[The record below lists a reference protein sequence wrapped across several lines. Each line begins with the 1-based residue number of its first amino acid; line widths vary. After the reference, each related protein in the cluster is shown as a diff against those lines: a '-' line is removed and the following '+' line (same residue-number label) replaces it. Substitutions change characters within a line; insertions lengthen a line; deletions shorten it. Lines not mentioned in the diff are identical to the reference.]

1 MSIECTTSLMIW
13 YSSLYRDEEGD
24 VTSKD
29 DFIET
34 ANLIVKDSKE
44 VVEIASKVV
53 VVCTDTQL
61 KNVSWT
67 FIYKE
72 CTFIG

>member
-1 MSIECTTSLMIW
+1 MYYFNLMIW
-13 YSSLYRDEEGD
+13 YSFCYRDEEGD

-29 DFIET
+29 DFIQT

-44 VVEIASKVV
+44 VVEIAAKVA

-61 KNVSWT
+61 KNVSYE
-67 FIYKE
+67 IR
-72 CTFIG
+72 

>member
-1 MSIECTTSLMIW
+1 MSIKCTTSLMIW
-13 YSSLYRDEEGD
+13 YSSWYRDEEGD

-29 DFIET
+29 DFIQT

-53 VVCTDTQL
+53 VVCTDIQL
-61 KNVSWT
+61 KSVSWT